1 MDSHMQDH
9 SASSGSLVRKYGLA
23 IALAVGALL
32 ASSETAS
39 AQQANTSPADPGVRC
54 AAKIR
59 PGEYEFY
66 MPGAKVTDVNGNKWV
81 CGPDGQWFR
90 DYSVIRTG
98 TTTLGIKSAT
108 TYTIDIA
115 MATSVMR

>member
-1 MDSHMQDH
+1 MNSKADTTTADTKP
-9 SASSGSLVRKYGLA
+9 GSIFTPFRRKRGLA

-32 ASSETAS
+32 ASPAAAY
-39 AQQANTSPADPGVRC
+39 AQDDRPPDPGVRC
-54 AAKIR
+54 AAKIG

-90 DYSVIRTG
+90 DYSALRAGIRPP
-98 TTTLGIKSAT
+98 
-108 TYTIDIA
+108 
-115 MATSVMR
+115 VMQAAALPPLAP

>member
-32 ASSETAS
+32 ASSKTAS
-39 AQQANTSPADPGVRC
+39 AQADDRPADPGVRC
-54 AAKIR
+54 AAKIG

-90 DYSVIRTG
+90 DYSAIRTV
-98 TTTLGIKSAT
+98 TSTLGIKSAT
-108 TYTIDIA
+108 TYTINIA

>member
-1 MDSHMQDH
+1 MNSKAGTITADTKPVSIFTPFR
-9 SASSGSLVRKYGLA
+9 RKRGLA

-32 ASSETAS
+32 V
-39 AQQANTSPADPGVRC
+39 SPAAAYAQDDRPPDPGVRC
-54 AAKIR
+54 AAKIG

-90 DYSVIRTG
+90 DYSALRGGVRPPV
-98 TTTLGIKSAT
+98 LQAT
-108 TYTIDIA
+108 VAAPLT
-115 MATSVMR
+115 R